1 LAPLVHLF
9 LSFFKA
15 HQANRKIPISL
26 ERDVLPD
33 WLVTGAFLRLGYG
46 LGSVKLNYPP
56 PPGREGEMMEID
68 CSDMRSGDVVL
79 SGSRSA
85 YWDDDDDAPKKNM
98 PRGYTSLEILT
109 DRVWTL
115 YFAELTRMVMT
126 LQSWLHPLIRAGYEN
141 RRDVQFMQSE
151 RADYSLL
158 CAHDGSGEQKVRGMG
173 RTAAF
178 VVNQPELW
186 PGGPTYVGF
195 FGMDGAATLAWA
207 CLLQERHR
215 DLLVR
220 PGFHMVELITA
231 PIPARVPDLRWAL
244 DWKSE
249 LLMSVPPAEIQS
261 ANPTPDGPSRIS
273 SGPVNRDEIRA

>member
-1 LAPLVHLF
+1 MAPLVHLF

-26 ERDVLPD
+26 QRDALPV
-33 WLVTGAFLRLGYG
+33 WLVTAAFLALGFG
-46 LGSVKLNYPP
+46 MGSVKLNYPP
-56 PPGREGEMMEID
+56 PPGRKGEWMEID

-79 SGSRSA
+79 SGSRNSR
-85 YWDDDDDAPKKNM
+85 DDDEDAPRKNM
-98 PRGYTSLEILT
+98 PRGHTSLEALT
-109 DRVWTL
+109 DLVWRL

-126 LQSWLHPLIRAGYEN
+126 LQPWLHPLIRAGYEN

-158 CAHDGSGEQKVRGMG
+158 NSRDGSGERKVKGMG

-186 PGGPTYVGF
+186 RGGPTYVGF
-195 FGMDGAATLAWA
+195 FGLDGASTLAWA
-207 CLLQERHR
+207 YLLQQRHA

-220 PGFHMVELITA
+220 PGFHMVELVTA
-231 PIPARVPDLRWAL
+231 PIPARVPDLKWAL

-249 LLMSVPPAEIQS
+249 LLLSVPPAEIPS
-261 ANPTPDGPSRIS
+261 ADAKPAGPSRIS
-273 SGPVNRDEIRA
+273 LGQVRAEQVRA